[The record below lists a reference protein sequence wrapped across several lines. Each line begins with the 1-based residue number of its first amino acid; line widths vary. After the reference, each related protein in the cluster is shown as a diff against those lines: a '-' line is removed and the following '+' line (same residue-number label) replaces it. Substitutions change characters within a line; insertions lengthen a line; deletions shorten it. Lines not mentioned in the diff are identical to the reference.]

1 MTGAEGAAT
10 SSSGTPALLAT
21 HKPLLDAGRLQDD
34 EPYLAGTARRPTAVL
49 AADLAAA
56 VGAGAGDLVEVS
68 TASGTVVLP
77 ALPMADG
84 SMAPGTVWLPE
95 CSAGSTVRQSL
106 GAHHGS
112 TVTVSI
118 PTEVARS

>member
-56 VGAGAGDLVEVS
+56 MKLCEEKQDYVSRELLEELRDSLDGDSSHSPKASGWFEGVKRFFGDL
-68 TASGTVVLP
+68 
-77 ALPMADG
+77 
-84 SMAPGTVWLPE
+84 
-95 CSAGSTVRQSL
+95 
-106 GAHHGS
+106 
-112 TVTVSI
+112 
-118 PTEVARS
+118 